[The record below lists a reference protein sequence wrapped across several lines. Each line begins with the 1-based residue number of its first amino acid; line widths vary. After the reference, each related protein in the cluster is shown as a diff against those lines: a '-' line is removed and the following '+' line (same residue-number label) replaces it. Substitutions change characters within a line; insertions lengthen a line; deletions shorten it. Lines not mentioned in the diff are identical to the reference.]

1 MIKLKFLKRKN
12 PRDLTAPE
20 KYYAAAVT
28 DGSTDLKELA
38 EMVASQST
46 VSPADCYAVLTA
58 LESNVI
64 RELRQGRIVKLGEL
78 GSYRL
83 SVASEGRDTVDEVS
97 TTMVKRTKILFR
109 PGKGL
114 RNMLKTLD
122 FKKVQ
127 IA

>member
-12 PRDLTAPE
+12 PRDLNAPE

-28 DGSTDLKELA
+28 AGSTDLNELA
-38 EMVASQST
+38 DMVASQST
-46 VSPADCYAVLTA
+46 VSKADCYAVLTA

-64 RELRQGRIVKLGEL
+64 RELRQGRMVKLGEL

-83 SVASEGRDTVDEVS
+83 SIASEGRDTIDEVNTS
-97 TTMVKRTKILFR
+97 MVKKAKILFR

-122 FKKVQ
+122 FKKAKV
-127 IA
+127 A